1 MKYEACCGQ
10 RMPCSELASLYNM
23 VMQSRPLSCS
33 VILLSPPPQ
42 QTREPTASGPT
53 ACSGVSD
60 LNGPSSAATP
70 VSVSGWQ
77 DFCDAARLPVAG
89 KAAEPGALDASG
101 GLTGDTVDVPQPTS
115 NNATRSKLQQ
125 CRYCFACCAC
135 RVWTAKSGISM
146 RQSYRSGI
154 EGESGFVFCVNSF
167 HASTSRPS
175 FPAFA

>member
-10 RMPCSELASLYNM
+10 RQPCSAPGSPYNM
-23 VMQSRPLSCS
+23 VMQSRPLSNS
-33 VILLSPPPQ
+33 AILLSPPPQ
-42 QTREPTASGPT
+42 QTREPAASGPM

-60 LNGPSSAATP
+60 LNGPSSAAAP

-77 DFCDAARLPVAG
+77 DFCDTARLPVAG
-89 KAAEPGALDASG
+89 KAAEPGVLASSG
-101 GLTGDTVDVPQPTS
+101 DLTGDTVDVPQPAS
-115 NNATRSKLQQ
+115 NNATRSKHQQ
-125 CRYCFACCAC
+125 CLYCFACCAC

-146 RQSYRSGI
+146 CQSYRSSI
-154 EGESGFVFCVNSF
+154 EGEFGFVFCVNSF